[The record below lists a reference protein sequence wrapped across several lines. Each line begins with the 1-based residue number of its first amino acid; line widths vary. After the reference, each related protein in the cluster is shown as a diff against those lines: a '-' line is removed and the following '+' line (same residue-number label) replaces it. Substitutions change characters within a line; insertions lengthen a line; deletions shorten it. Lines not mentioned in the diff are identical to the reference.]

1 MAKNEVV
8 IFDLDNCLADDNHRV
23 NYIDRTKTGDARYEA
38 YHANMGKDKPN
49 PEAVRKINTHAE
61 AARRI
66 FILTARPV
74 RYRHATMAWLDM
86 NAIHYDELIMRP
98 DGDHGT
104 SVKVKRQMLNW
115 MTESYD
121 VVGSEI
127 VMAYDDRD
135 DVIAMY
141 KSLKIPAE
149 LLAVNANQEC
159 CEKGGSSEPAPQ
171 QRCWSDNYGTGE
183 SVCYDNESGK
193 VLGRVT
199 GMGTTKYAY
208 AANKPL
214 GEYISL
220 NHARRA
226 VEQAL

>member
-23 NYIDRTKTGDARYEA
+23 QLIDRTKTGDARYEA
-38 YHANMGKDKPN
+38 YHLQLLNDKPN
-49 PEAVRKINTHAE
+49 PKAVQLLNEHAD
-61 AARRI
+61 AGRRI

-74 RYRHATMAWLDM
+74 RYRHATMAWLGV
-86 NAIHYDELIMRP
+86 NAIHHDELIMRP

-104 SVKVKRQMLNW
+104 SVKVKRQMLSW

-121 VVGSEI
+121 VIGSNI
-127 VMAYDDRD
+127 VKAYDDRD
-135 DVIAMY
+135 DVLVMY
-141 KSLKIPAE
+141 SSLGINAE
-149 LLAVNANQEC
+149 RLAVNANQEC
-159 CEKGGSSEPAPQ
+159 CEKNRDST

-183 SVCYDNESGK
+183 SVCYDNDSGK

-208 AANKPL
+208 ANNKPL